1 MDSEIAI
8 TVRNFSNA
16 ATERGFDTLTL
27 MRREYRYELTF
38 LSGRGY
44 GDATA
49 LNAEASREASRNLG
63 PCPETELERAAWWTI
78 GLGLV
83 RAHHEAT
90 DPFLRD

>member
-1 MDSEIAI
+1 MNTEIAI

-16 ATERGFDTLTL
+16 ATERGVDTLTV
-27 MRREYRYELTF
+27 MRDEYRAELA
-38 LSGRGY
+38 LLIERGY

-90 DPFLRD
+90 DPFLLD